1 MHGHLVHR
9 LHPLRG
15 YHIKRE
21 KQHKTFKGVAQKGQC
36 SIGWFHGFKLHL
48 VINDKGE
55 ILDFILTPGNVDDR
69 EPLKNMENA
78 LMLDFISY
86 EHVGT
91 IRRESE
97 ARKFVRNNFNMN
109 LQFGW
114 ATAFYQNKVDIL
126 QDIPSSARFHV
137 DNYSLSLLGKKAV
150 KNMLNT
156 ISEEYIHVGDEIFA
170 IEYIIELQK
179 YRYYVFINSTTK
191 KVLTEGYIFAFEF
204 PMTHIEYIDGR

>member
-1 MHGHLVHR
+1 MKYLICFFWGLG
-9 LHPLRG
+9 LFA
-15 YHIKRE
+15 
-21 KQHKTFKGVAQKGQC
+21 FKVGPSQVPPVVNGITTNLFEYGVP
-36 SIGWFHGFKLHL
+36 
-48 VINDKGE
+48 VIEAADNMRNLFENFPKYVENGE
-55 ILDFILTPGNVDDR
+55 DIV
-69 EPLKNMENA
+69 
-78 LMLDFISY
+78 FISY

-109 LQFGW
+109 PQFGW
-114 ATAFYQNKVDIL
+114 ATVFYKNKVDIL

-137 DNYSLSLLGKKAV
+137 DNYSLSLLGKKAIN
-150 KNMLNT
+150 NMINT

-191 KVLTEGYIFAFEF
+191 KVLPEGNIFAFEF
-204 PMTHIEYIDGR
+204 PMTHIEYIDGRKDILDDSEYFEK